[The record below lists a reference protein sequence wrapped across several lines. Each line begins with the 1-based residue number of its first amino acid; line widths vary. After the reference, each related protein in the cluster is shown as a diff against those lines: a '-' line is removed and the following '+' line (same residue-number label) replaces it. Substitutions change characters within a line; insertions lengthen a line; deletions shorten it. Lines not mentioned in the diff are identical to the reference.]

1 MSNPTE
7 KGMIGKFIEGIS
19 QPKPDYPKTIGNLL
33 RDISAYTETTDIML
47 PSFLIFLI
55 VFMMS
60 TGYIIFFFN
69 PYKILDYI
77 NIPVILIYTILFSYI
92 LFFTIRKF
100 NDGTR
105 YYNLS
110 FELKS
115 YTSNYARVVL
125 LIPSLFIAGYIIYN
139 ILSAIFVASS
149 NFSATFT
156 IITCTIILAIINSYT
171 NMYAIKQDSFIL
183 EYIKNLIFYIPCLIS
198 DFIDFIKEDYKN
210 TPTTVF
216 ILFVILILVTLIY
229 AGAYYVK
236 FKNNTSNI
244 VLVDTPKYLNT
255 NIASLYK
262 KDINKLIVNTKPF
275 YERALYKLQEENTV
289 KYDLSFNTDVSASVI
304 PAYADTYTKKFYIK
318 EGFTTVMTDETFPI
332 HLTIDD
338 YDKYILQQAMW
349 TNPDIDNIIK
359 NKHDA
364 SDGDVGVYVNSVI
377 ENQKSLMSLYEKS
390 MLYLATINNS
400 NFSKTFVQ
408 DLSNNNYIYSLSFWI
423 YLNPTQTMNGKD
435 IIIQYGNRPSMY
447 FNHDTNE
454 LTLELIN
461 QPDNNEVVLYRS
473 SSILYQR
480 WNHVV
485 INNSH
490 GEVDLFINSNLVG
503 NYKNTISYSIESNE
517 LLQIG
522 SADNNDIG
530 GIAYVYYYEIPLTLK
545 EISNKYINKPS
556 F

>member
-19 QPKPDYPKTIGNLL
+19 QSPPDYPKTIGNLL

-60 TGYIIFFFN
+60 MGYIIFFFN

-171 NMYAIKQDSFIL
+171 NMYAIKQESFIL

-262 KDINKLIVNTKPF
+262 KDINSLIVNTKPF

-349 TNPDIDNIIK
+349 TNPVIKNIIK

-400 NFSKTFVQ
+400 NFSKTFVK